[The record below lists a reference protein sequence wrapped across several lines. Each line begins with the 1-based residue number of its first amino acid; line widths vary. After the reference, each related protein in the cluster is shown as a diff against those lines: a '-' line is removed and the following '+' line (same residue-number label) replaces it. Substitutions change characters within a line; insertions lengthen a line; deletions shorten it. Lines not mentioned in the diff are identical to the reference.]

1 MTVTFENYRRSQAR
15 PSRRWAVTFWS
26 TVLLALLC
34 LVVSPFVP
42 VVTFPA
48 LLICILPLTVLADLI
63 IHHWLTARSAH
74 SFHEEVAYAVQTN
87 CERD

>member
-1 MTVTFENYRRSQAR
+1 MPVTFENHRRSQAC

-26 TVLLALLC
+26 TALLALLC

-48 LLICILPLTVLADLI
+48 LLICILPLTVVADLI
-63 IHHWLTARSAH
+63 IHHQLTARSAH
-74 SFHEEVAYAVQTN
+74 SFREDAAYAVQTN